1 MLKKCDFCENW
12 YFESVISVKNE
23 ILKMWIFFKKNE
35 FLKMWICKKNV
46 SVKCDFC
53 EKWVFENVNFVKN
66 VSVKCDFC
74 EKWNGNVNFVRN
86 MIL

>member
-1 MLKKCDFCENW
+1 MWFLWKLIFWKCDFCEKW
-12 YFESVISVKNE
+12 DFENVNFF
-23 ILKMWIFFKKNE
+23 LKKMSFY
-35 FLKMWICKKNV
+35 KMWICKKNV